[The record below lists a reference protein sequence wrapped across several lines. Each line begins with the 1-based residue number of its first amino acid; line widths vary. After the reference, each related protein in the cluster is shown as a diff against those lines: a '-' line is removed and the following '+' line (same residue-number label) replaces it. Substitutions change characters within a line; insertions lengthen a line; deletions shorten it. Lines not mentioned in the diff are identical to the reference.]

1 MSAIKSK
8 IIDFL
13 FNGGTELGYSND
25 ELPKLDDFD
34 AVITHKIT
42 VWDYNGKTEQEYYG
56 GSYE

>member
-13 FNGGTELGYSND
+13 FNGGSELGYSEI

-34 AVITHKIT
+34 SVIEHKIT

-56 GSYE
+56 GAK